1 MTAAF
6 DDSASLGEVR
16 AWLLERR
23 GRGVKCPCCGQYARV
38 YRRRLNYAM
47 AYGLYLVY
55 EYFHL
60 RARAPEPWLHVPRYL
75 NGKGVVA
82 RGGDFAKLV
91 HWGLLEAKEGERPD
105 GSARIGYYRLT
116 PEGVAFVENRSR
128 VPTYLYFYDGEVVDI
143 TKSLRPSPRGELEI
157 TDVNVAY
164 LKRDALQV
172 ELLGRGVAW
181 LDTGTHESL
190 QQASSFIQAIQERQ
204 GLKVS
209 CIEEIAFRQGWIDVP
224 ALEL

>member
-38 YRRRLNYAM
+38 YKRRLNYAM

-128 VPTYLYFYDGEVVDI
+128 VPTYLYFYDGEVLDRDDKTVSMPEALGDHFDYAELMAARVAPP
-143 TKSLRPSPRGELEI
+143 KPKRPRRS
-157 TDVNVAY
+157 
-164 LKRDALQV
+164 KRVSVKQEAL
-172 ELLGRGVAW
+172 W
-181 LDTGTHESL
+181 
-190 QQASSFIQAIQERQ
+190 
-204 GLKVS
+204 
-209 CIEEIAFRQGWIDVP
+209 
-224 ALEL
+224 